1 MAQLEILSLYNYE
14 QIPLHRKYVQKHL
27 CAKMLGSCFFLFFF
41 NIYNWWQLV
50 VENAGL
56 HAVLLKTM

>member
-14 QIPLHRKYVQKHL
+14 QIPYHRKYVQKHL
-27 CAKMLGSCFFLFFF
+27 CAKMLGLCFFFLIF
-41 NIYNWWQLV
+41 YNWWQLV

-56 HAVLLKTM
+56 HAVFLKTM

>member
-27 CAKMLGSCFFLFFF
+27 CAKMLGSIVFFFFF

-56 HAVLLKTM
+56 HVVLLKTM